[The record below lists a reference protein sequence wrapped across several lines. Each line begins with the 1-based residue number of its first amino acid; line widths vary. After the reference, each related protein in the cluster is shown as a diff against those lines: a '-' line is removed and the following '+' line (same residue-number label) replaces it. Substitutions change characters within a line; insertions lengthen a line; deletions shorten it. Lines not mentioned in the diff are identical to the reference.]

1 MKIGFIGLGL
11 MGVRMANNLLDNGN
25 ELIVYNRTKDK
36 AETLIKKGAVIAES
50 PSEVGKQ
57 VNIIFTM
64 LSDPSAVEKVA
75 FGENGFLNKFK
86 QNSLWIDCST
96 VNPSFTKSTAAKV
109 KKLNLRFIDAPVA
122 GTTIPAEKGELI
134 FFVGGDKKDVEEVKP
149 LFEVMGKKIL
159 HLGANG
165 KGTSMKMV
173 INLILGQ
180 AMIAFS
186 EGLVLGESLGFTKE
200 ELYNILL
207 GGPVAA
213 PFLTGK
219 KDKIANNNFEPE
231 FPLQWMFKDF
241 QLVSLTGY
249 ENNVALPMTNQAKE
263 LYSLAIK
270 YGFGEKDFSSI
281 YNFLSGKLK

>member
-64 LSDPSAVEKVA
+64 LSDPSAVEEVA

>member
-64 LSDPSAVEKVA
+64 LSDPSAVEEVA

-207 GGPVAA
+207 GGPVVA

-219 KDKIANNNFEPE
+219 KDKIAKNNFEPE

-241 QLVSLTGY
+241 QLASLTGY

-270 YGFGEKDFSSI
+270 YGLGEKDFSSI

>member
-64 LSDPSAVEKVA
+64 LSDPSAVEEVA

-134 FFVGGDKKDVEEVKP
+134 FFVGGDKKDFEEIHP
-149 LFEVMGKKIL
+149 LLELMGKKIL
-159 HLGANG
+159 YLGDNG

-219 KDKIANNNFEPE
+219 KDKIAKNNFEPE

-241 QLVSLTGY
+241 QLASLTGY

>member
-11 MGVRMANNLLDNGN
+11 MGIRMANNLLDKGN
-25 ELIVYNRTKDK
+25 ELIVYNRTRDK
-36 AETLIKKGAVIAES
+36 AEILIKKGAVFAES

-57 VNIIFTM
+57 VDIIFTM
-64 LSDPSAVEKVA
+64 LSDPSAVEEVA

-109 KKLNLRFIDAPVA
+109 KKLNIRFIDAPVA

-134 FFVGGDKKDVEEVKP
+134 FFVGGDKKDVEEIYP
-149 LFEVMGKKIL
+149 FLELMGKKIL
-159 HLGANG
+159 YLGDNG

-200 ELYNILL
+200 DLYNILL

-213 PFLTGK
+213 PFLSGK
-219 KDKIANNNFEPE
+219 KDKIAKNNFEPE

-241 QLVSLTGY
+241 QLASLTGY

-270 YGFGEKDFSSI
+270 YGLGEKDFSSI
-281 YNFLSGKLK
+281 YNFLSGRMK

>member
-64 LSDPSAVEKVA
+64 LSDPSAVEEVA

-219 KDKIANNNFEPE
+219 KDKIAKNNFEPE

-241 QLVSLTGY
+241 QLASLTGY